1 MSYMVFEDNDTG
13 KLSII
18 NMENNKEYKDLF
30 DACAELNQLKH
41 KNIILEEEIIAIEK
55 AKDYFYDKV
64 FQVIDKFIENYSNDI
79 SSYGSCYGAYLED
92 KLELMKKELKE

>member
-1 MSYMVFEDNDTG
+1 MVFEDNDTG

-41 KNIILEEEIIAIEK
+41 ENIILEEEII
-55 AKDYFYDKV
+55 D
-64 FQVIDKFIENYSNDI
+64 IDIKS
-79 SSYGSCYGAYLED
+79 
-92 KLELMKKELKE
+92 